1 MRIKNRMTHN
11 PITASPKTNYNQALR
26 LMEQN
31 NIKSIPIISN
41 SDLVGIVT
49 YSDMLRAEPSPV
61 TTLSVY
67 EMASLLNKVTMDKI
81 MSKPVLSIDES
92 CSISNAANFMF
103 LNNVGCLPVVSDGK
117 LTGII
122 TDTDIYKAFVEI
134 TGGGQTG
141 SRIEAR
147 MPDQKGQLAPFI
159 EAFTIADSYIV
170 SVTISYEQD
179 GEHAIVNLKERGGD
193 EGIIRD
199 ELEKLGNVE
208 ILEFKPS
215 EDDNLLRF
223 G

>member
-1 MRIKNRMTHN
+1 MRVRNRMTQN
-11 PITASPKTNYNQALR
+11 PVTASTKTNYNQALR
-26 LMEQN
+26 MMEQN
-31 NIKSIPIISN
+31 NIKSIPILSN
-41 SDLVGIVT
+41 GDLVGIVT

-67 EMASLLNKVTMDKI
+67 EVASLLNKVTMDKI
-81 MSKPVLSIDES
+81 MSKPVLAIDES

-103 LNNVGCLPVVSDGK
+103 LNDVGCLPVVKDGK
-117 LTGII
+117 LPDII
-122 TDTDIYKAFVEI
+122 TDTDIYKTFVEI

-159 EAFTIADSYIV
+159 EAFTKADSYIV
-170 SVTISYEQD
+170 SVAISYEQD

-193 EGIIRD
+193 ESIIRS
-199 ELEKLGNVE
+199 ELDKLGNVE